1 MCHFCYI
8 YIIRSSRMQLESTRY
23 LPESKAKYLDKMQI
37 TQYSIPWLMVSNINQ
52 YKKDNYLQ
60 KPWGFEKNNS

>member
-1 MCHFCYI
+1 
-8 YIIRSSRMQLESTRY
+8 MQLESTKY